1 MCIRDRVRSRVAQGT
16 APFVVAS
23 TTVVAN
29 LNADLLDGYSAT
41 NLPYF
46 SAEIN
51 GWRNSSE
58 GQPRFYF
65 ANNAATYMR
74 TGTDFFWRN
83 DADTGIGS
91 LNDNGCWSFYN
102 GSDRTQSTYGL
113 QVEQLNGINLA
124 ATESLS
130 SGQKAT
136 VLRASGD
143 KQWIDSYGVFKR
155 NRNTCSESITITSSD
170 NCMTAGPITINNG
183 VTITVNDGGSWSVV

>member
-1 MCIRDRVRSRVAQGT
+1 
-16 APFVVAS
+16 
-23 TTVVAN
+23 
-29 LNADLLDGYSAT
+29 
-41 NLPYF
+41 
-46 SAEIN
+46 
-51 GWRNSSE
+51 
-58 GQPRFYF
+58 
-65 ANNAATYMR
+65 MR

-183 VTITVNDGGSWSVV
+183 VTITVNDGGSWSVVQKDEYFIVT

>member
-1 MCIRDRVRSRVAQGT
+1 
-16 APFVVAS
+16 
-23 TTVVAN
+23 
-29 LNADLLDGYSAT
+29 
-41 NLPYF
+41 
-46 SAEIN
+46 
-51 GWRNSSE
+51 
-58 GQPRFYF
+58 
-65 ANNAATYMR
+65 MR

-102 GSDRTQSTYGL
+102 GSDRTQSTYAL

-124 ATESLS
+124 ATEGLS
-130 SGQKAT
+130 SGQKNT